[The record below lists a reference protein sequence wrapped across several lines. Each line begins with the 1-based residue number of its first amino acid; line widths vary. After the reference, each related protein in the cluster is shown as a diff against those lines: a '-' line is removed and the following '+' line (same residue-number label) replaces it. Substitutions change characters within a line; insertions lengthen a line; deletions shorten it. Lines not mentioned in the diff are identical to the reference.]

1 MKGIVPLIFVVLFQI
16 FLTSLSIGSLYI
28 MKETTFILG
37 VPASM
42 FIVILLNIVSLFII
56 GKIYQREN
64 KQRVQLTE
72 TTHEKEFHSL
82 VASVRSDRHDLN
94 NHLTVI
100 SGLLKIGNYTDTENY
115 VKELI
120 GDIQVNN
127 QVLKIKH
134 PILASVLF
142 TKMEK
147 FKRAHIPF
155 SLNISS
161 EGIMNLISSTD
172 FIRLMSN
179 LLDNGYDATMELPI
193 DERKISLEMIDL
205 YDKFVIEIK
214 NSSTLKTFDET
225 FFQNEHSTK
234 PKEHSRS
241 RGFGLSIVK
250 EITLKYNGTLEVK
263 VDEDLV
269 CFKISFSNKNNTL

>member
-16 FLTSLSIGSLYI
+16 FLTFLSIGSLYI

-42 FIVILLNIVSLFII
+42 IIVILLNIVSLFII
-56 GKIYQREN
+56 GKIYQTET
-64 KQRVQLTE
+64 KQKVQLTE
-72 TTHEKEFHSL
+72 TTHEEEFHSL

-127 QVLKIKH
+127 QVLKIHH

-147 FKRAHIPF
+147 FKRDHIVF
-155 SLNISS
+155 SQNIQS
-161 EGIMNLISSTD
+161 EKIMETISSTD

-179 LLDNGYDATMELPI
+179 LLDNAYDATMELPV
-193 DERKISLEMIDL
+193 DQRKISLEMKELHGNFI
-205 YDKFVIEIK
+205 IEVK
-214 NSSTLKTFDET
+214 NSSKLKNFDET
-225 FFQNEHSTK
+225 LFQNEHSTK
-234 PKEHSRS
+234 PREQSKS
-241 RGFGLSIVK
+241 RGFGLSIIR
-250 EITLKYNGTLEVK
+250 EITHKYNGDLQVK
-263 VDEDLV
+263 IDEELV
-269 CFKISFSNKNNTL
+269 CFKIVFTNDDV

>member
-1 MKGIVPLIFVVLFQI
+1 MKGIVPLIFVVLLQI
-16 FLTSLSIGSLYI
+16 FLTFMSIGSLYI

-42 FIVILLNIVSLFII
+42 FIVILLNIASLFII
-56 GKIYQREN
+56 GKIYQSET
-64 KQRVQLTE
+64 KQKVQLAE

-100 SGLLKIGNYTDTENY
+100 SGLLKIGNYTEVENY

-120 GDIQVNN
+120 GDIHINN
-127 QVLKIKH
+127 QVLKINN

-147 FKRAHIPF
+147 FKRDHIAF
-155 SLNISS
+155 LLNISS
-161 EGIMNLISSTD
+161 EEIMKMISSTD

-179 LLDNGYDATMELPI
+179 LLDNGYDATMELP
-193 DERKISLEMIDL
+193 EEQRKISVLIQEL
-205 YDKFVIEIK
+205 HRTVVIEVK
-214 NSSTLKTFDET
+214 NSSTLKKFDET
-225 FFQNEHSTK
+225 FFQIEQSTK
-234 PKEHSRS
+234 PREQSRS
-241 RGFGLSIVK
+241 RGFGLSIIK
-250 EITLKYNGTLEVK
+250 EITQKYNGDVQVK
-263 VDEDLV
+263 IDKDLV
-269 CFKISFSNKNNTL
+269 CFKIVFPKKVV

>member
-56 GKIYQREN
+56 GKIYQTET
-64 KQRVQLTE
+64 KQKVQLTE
-72 TTHEKEFHSL
+72 TTHEEEFHSL

-127 QVLKIKH
+127 QVLKIHH

-147 FKRAHIPF
+147 FRRDHIVF
-155 SLNISS
+155 SQNIQS
-161 EGIMNLISSTD
+161 ERIMETISSTD

-179 LLDNGYDATMELPI
+179 LLDNAYDATMELPI
-193 DERKISLEMIDL
+193 DQRKISLEMKELHGNFI
-205 YDKFVIEIK
+205 IEVK
-214 NSSTLKTFDET
+214 NSSKLKNFDET
-225 FFQNEHSTK
+225 LFQIEHSTK
-234 PKEHSRS
+234 PREKSKS
-241 RGFGLSIVK
+241 RGFGLSIIR
-250 EITLKYNGTLEVK
+250 EITHKYNGDLQVK
-263 VDEDLV
+263 IDEELV
-269 CFKISFSNKNNTL
+269 CFKIVFTNDDV